1 MCNFPIK
8 KLYTTI
14 FCHIKDIN
22 SMKQLF
28 YKEHLIEN
36 KSVRIAENLEKF
48 LLGIGLEQNDI
59 DHAKNPIIRN
69 LLMKI
74 ADINNPRMHQYF
86 VDDLLTTSD
95 PEIKLYKFNS

>member
-1 MCNFPIK
+1 
-8 KLYTTI
+8 
-14 FCHIKDIN
+14 
-22 SMKQLF
+22 MKQLF

-48 LLGIGLEQNDI
+48 LIQVSAQNKMNI

>member
-1 MCNFPIK
+1 
-8 KLYTTI
+8 
-14 FCHIKDIN
+14 
-22 SMKQLF
+22 MKQLF

-36 KSVRIAENLEKF
+36 ESVRIAENLEKF

-86 VDDLLTTSD
+86 VGDLLTTSD

>member
-1 MCNFPIK
+1 
-8 KLYTTI
+8 
-14 FCHIKDIN
+14 
-22 SMKQLF
+22 MKQLF

-36 KSVRIAENLEKF
+36 KSVRIAENF

>member
-1 MCNFPIK
+1 
-8 KLYTTI
+8 
-14 FCHIKDIN
+14 
-22 SMKQLF
+22 MKQLF

-36 KSVRIAENLEKF
+36 ESVRIAENLEKF

-59 DHAKNPIIRN
+59 DHAKNTILVSPHPDDYYITSSGCTT
-69 LLMKI
+69 KI
-74 ADINNPRMHQYF
+74 TVMHQYF

>member
-1 MCNFPIK
+1 
-8 KLYTTI
+8 
-14 FCHIKDIN
+14 
-22 SMKQLF
+22 MKQLF

-48 LLGIGLEQNDI
+48 LLGLGLEQNDI
-59 DHAKNPIIRN
+59 DHAKNPILRN

>member
-1 MCNFPIK
+1 
-8 KLYTTI
+8 
-14 FCHIKDIN
+14 
-22 SMKQLF
+22 MKQLF

-74 ADINNPRMHQYF
+74 VHINNPRMHQYF